1 VCFWRRC
8 GEKEAFTRFKSTM
21 SETAYL
27 ILRGVPASVWAHP
40 ITDTPL
46 RAGRLKTCEIH
57 LAHETVSRE
66 HAEFRAEA
74 GQYWIKDR
82 DSRNGSFVND
92 KPVTE
97 ATISVGDVVRLGHV
111 VLDIVEESAVKQA
124 TAILE
129 HRATRVAL
137 GDAARLACESKI
149 EQLSPTQVR
158 VLRLLLTGM
167 TEKEMAAKLFVS
179 PHTVHSHI
187 QAVYRE
193 LVVTSRA
200 ELMSMF
206 IDRAVIEPPA

>member
-1 VCFWRRC
+1 
-8 GEKEAFTRFKSTM
+8 
-21 SETAYL
+21 
-27 ILRGVPASVWAHP
+27 
-40 ITDTPL
+40 
-46 RAGRLKTCEIH
+46 
-57 LAHETVSRE
+57 
-66 HAEFRAEA
+66 
-74 GQYWIKDR
+74 
-82 DSRNGSFVND
+82 
-92 KPVTE
+92 
-97 ATISVGDVVRLGHV
+97 
-111 VLDIVEESAVKQA
+111 VKQA

>member
-1 VCFWRRC
+1 
-8 GEKEAFTRFKSTM
+8 M
-21 SETAYL
+21 SERAYL
-27 ILRGVPASVWAHP
+27 VLRGVPASVWAHAITSEP
-40 ITDTPL
+40 I

-66 HAEFRAEA
+66 HAEFREEGGKLAL
-74 GQYWIKDR
+74 KDLE
-82 DSRNGSFVND
+82 SRNGSFVND

-97 ATISVGDVVRLGHV
+97 TTIVIGDVVRLGHV
-111 VLDIVEESAVKQA
+111 VLDVVEESAVKQA

-129 HRATRVAL
+129 HRPTRISL
-137 GDAARLACESKI
+137 GDAGRLAYEAKI
-149 EQLSPTQVR
+149 EQLSSTQVR

-167 TEKEMAAKLFVS
+167 TEKEMASRLFVS

-193 LVVTSRA
+193 LEVTSRA

-206 IDRAVIEPPA
+206 IDRAVIEPHGK